1 MLYKR
6 GLKWLI
12 WILSRLLNKHIKINE
27 LRYLSSGDN
36 SDTYL
41 CDKQYVVKIPKG
53 DSVRIAQK

>member
-1 MLYKR
+1 M
-6 GLKWLI
+6 I